1 MTAIYGLETGVCV
14 LQGNARFW
22 NGLAASYSQSEL
34 FLVRANAMAVL
45 SRLDSV
51 VATPGP
57 LHTCLVCNEG
67 VERTENVLCS

>member
-1 MTAIYGLETGVCV
+1 
-14 LQGNARFW
+14 
-22 NGLAASYSQSEL
+22 
-34 FLVRANAMAVL
+34 VRANAMAVL

-57 LHTCLVCNEG
+57 LHTCLVCNEKPGKKKKKG